1 MPTRHA
7 TATWEGGMKGK
18 GSFSGESGAVS
29 APFSV
34 GSRFES
40 AKGSN
45 PEELLAAAEAAC
57 YSMALS
63 IGLEQAGTPLTKV
76 ETRAAVTIDKQGAGF
91 AITSIKL
98 VVRAT
103 VPGLDAA
110 KFKAAAEKTKE
121 TCPVSVALKNVP
133 IELDAQL
140 A

>member
-1 MPTRHA
+1 MQ
-7 TATWEGGMKGK
+7 GK
-18 GSFSGESGAVS
+18 GTFAGESGAIS

-63 IGLEQAGTPLTKV
+63 IGLERAGTPVAHV
-76 ETRAAVTIDKQGAGF
+76 ETRAACTIEKKGDGF
-91 AITSIKL
+91 AITSMKL
-98 VVRAT
+98 TVRAK

-110 KFKAAAEKTKE
+110 KFKAAAEATRE
-121 TCPVSVALKNVP
+121 SCPVSVALKNVP
-133 IELDAQL
+133 MELDAQL
-140 A
+140 V

>member
-18 GSFSGESGAVS
+18 GTFSGESGAIS

-63 IGLEQAGTPLTKV
+63 IGLEQAGTPLTRV
-76 ETRAAVTIDKQGAGF
+76 ETRASCTIDKQGAGF
-91 AITSIKL
+91 VITGIKL

-103 VPGLDAA
+103 VPGIDAA

-121 TCPVSVALKNVP
+121 TCPVSQALKAVP

-140 A
+140 V

>member
-1 MPTRHA
+1 
-7 TATWEGGMKGK
+7 MKGK
-18 GSFSGESGAVS
+18 GSFSGESGAVA

-45 PEELLAAAEAAC
+45 PEELLGAAEAAC

-63 IGLEQAGTPLTKV
+63 IGLEQAGTPVTHV

-140 A
+140 V